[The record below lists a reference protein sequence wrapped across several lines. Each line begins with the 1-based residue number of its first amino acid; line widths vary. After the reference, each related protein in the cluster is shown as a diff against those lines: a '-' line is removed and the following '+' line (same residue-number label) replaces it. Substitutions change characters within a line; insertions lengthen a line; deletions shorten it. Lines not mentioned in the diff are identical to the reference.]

1 MNASQVLST
10 LPVTAELEPGSPHNG
25 GQVRR
30 GHQLDFKWD
39 VRQGAETL
47 TDNVASGLEGQ
58 LHNVPIVVRG
68 GLVEH
73 SKDVLP
79 A

>member
-1 MNASQVLST
+1 MAC
-10 LPVTAELEPGSPHNG
+10 
-25 GQVRR
+25 
-30 GHQLDFKWD
+30 
-39 VRQGAETL
+39 
-47 TDNVASGLEGQ
+47 GLEGQ

-79 A
+79 ARADVGCLGAHHLGDASDHHVPDGRGPGERWEGGKIETLCPLITLENYV